1 MTTALSYADKSVNT
15 KQEMEQEKKELD
27 NSRLEEL
34 RFYNKIINT
43 PKISTECKN
52 GFREL
57 RNKTME
63 NNALFDV
70 YLGGIGDNSQ
80 SNADIRLALSKSDSE
95 LQNLLKYLRSVACTP
110 NDFKIID
117 YLDKTRKK

>member
-1 MTTALSYADKSVNT
+1 MTTALSFADKSVST
-15 KQEMEQEKKELD
+15 KQEMEQAEKELD
-27 NSRLEEL
+27 SERLEEL
-34 RFYNKIINT
+34 KFYNKIINT
-43 PKISTECKN
+43 PKISIECKN

-63 NNALFDV
+63 YNALFDV

-80 SNADIRLALSKSDSE
+80 SNADTRLALSKSDGE
-95 LQNLLKYLRSVACTP
+95 VQNLIKYLRGVACTP
-110 NDFKIID
+110 NDLKIID